1 MAQQKVQLRKI
12 RDFGENF
19 SDTFQFIRQ
28 EFKPLLTAFVF
39 IGGIFLLINAIF
51 AGIYNQQAL
60 GVFTAL
66 LRGATYSESPA
77 NFSFFSA
84 GYFVVLLLNVLTLS
98 AMRTILGVYMRYYD
112 ENNTSPSTQQLW
124 SGFIKNIF
132 QIFIFGVVRF
142 VVILI
147 GYVMCFAPGVYLTVV
162 LMPFSF
168 IIVNENASF
177 SDTFSRCFDL
187 IKENFWISLA
197 IYLVAMLIFSFSSG
211 IVSFIIGLIA
221 EVLSYFTTRNVN
233 TGLPIV
239 GAVLN
244 LIEYFFYIIFFVSA
258 GLQYYT
264 LVEIRDGTGLARRL
278 ENLGGN
284 AHPNA
289 NIEEEF

>member
-1 MAQQKVQLRKI
+1 MAQQKIHLRKI

-28 EFKPLLTAFVF
+28 EFRPMLTAFVL
-39 IGGIFLLINAIF
+39 IGGIFLLVNAIF

-66 LRGATYSESPA
+66 IKGATYNESA
-77 NFSFFSA
+77 KYYSLFSA
-84 GYFVVLLLNVLTLS
+84 AYSLLVLLSVLTLS
-98 AMRTILGVYMRYYD
+98 AMRTIIAVYMHYYD
-112 ENNTSPSTQQLW
+112 EHGTSPTVQQVW
-124 SGFIKNIF
+124 NGFLKNIL

-142 VVILI
+142 AVIVI
-147 GYVMCFAPGVYLTVV
+147 GYVMCLAPGVYLTVV

-168 IIVNENASF
+168 IIVSENASF
-177 SDTFSRCFDL
+177 GESFSRCFDL

-197 IYLVAMLIFSFSSG
+197 IYLVAMIIFSFSSG
-211 IVSFIIGLIA
+211 VIGFVIGIITQA
-221 EVLSYFTTRNVN
+221 LSYFTTKQVD

-239 GAVLN
+239 GALLN

-264 LVEIRDGTGLARRL
+264 LTEMHDGTGLARRL
-278 ENLGGN
+278 ENLGKN
-284 AHPNA
+284 VHPNTS
-289 NIEEEF
+289 IEEQF

>member
-28 EFKPLLTAFVF
+28 EFKPLLTVFIF
-39 IGGIFLLINAIF
+39 IGGIFLLVNAIF

-60 GVFTAL
+60 GIFSAL
-66 LRGATYSESPA
+66 IRSERYT
-77 NFSFFSA
+77 NNGNYYSFFSA
-84 GYFVVLLLNVLTLS
+84 SYFLLLLLNLLTLS
-98 AMRTILGVYMRYYD
+98 AMRTIIAVYMRCYD
-112 ENNTSPSTQQLW
+112 EQQTSPTPQQVW
-124 SGFIKNIF
+124 SGFVRNIF
-132 QIFIFGVVRF
+132 QIFIFSIIRF
-142 VVILI
+142 VFIVI
-147 GYVMCFAPGVYLTVV
+147 GYIMCAAPGVYLTVV

-177 SDTFSRCFDL
+177 GDTFTRCFDL

-211 IVSFIIGLIA
+211 IIGFVVGIIT
-221 EVLSYFTTRNVN
+221 ETLSYFTTKQINRS
-233 TGLPIV
+233 LPVV

-278 ENLGGN
+278 ENLGNN
-284 AHPNA
+284 AHPNT
-289 NIEEEF
+289 NTEEEF